1 MDSFTSIKSKIK
13 SLELLIRDNI
23 NDDTVE
29 MLVLLSQLKE
39 EITSLF
45 IETDDSLIDKSIEQP
60 DSLTTSF
67 TELDSPSNM
76 VINTGRPVFKEST
89 KLFYNKNN
97 VKASSPDLDSPSPD
111 LDSPLFARSN
121 SPFINNKKS
130 DIDKKIDKLSTM
142 LDKNNIKTPLLSD
155 IRVIVHTHIVKTL
168 KKQSNDLNTIER

>member
-45 IETDDSLIDKSIEQP
+45 IETDDSIIDKSIEKP

-76 VINTGRPVFKEST
+76 VMNTGRPVFKEST

-97 VKASSPDLDSPSPD
+97 LTVPPNRDIPSPD

-121 SPFINNKKS
+121 SPYIYSKKS
-130 DIDKKIDKLSTM
+130 DIDKKIDKLSSM
-142 LDKNNIKTPLLSD
+142 LDKNKIKTPLLSD
-155 IRVIVHTHIVKTL
+155 IRIIVHSHISKTL
-168 KKQSNDLNTIER
+168 KEQSNDLNTIER

>member
-45 IETDDSLIDKSIEQP
+45 IETDDSIIDKSIEKP

-76 VINTGRPVFKEST
+76 VMNTGRPVFKEST

-97 VKASSPDLDSPSPD
+97 LKLPPNRDVPSPD
-111 LDSPLFARSN
+111 LDDPLFARSN
-121 SPFINNKKS
+121 SPFINSKKS
-130 DIDKKIDKLSTM
+130 DIDKRIDKLSGM
-142 LDKNNIKTPLLSD
+142 LEKNNIKTPLLSD
-155 IRVIVHTHIVKTL
+155 IRIIVHSHIVKTL
-168 KKQSNDLNTIER
+168 KEQGNDLNIIER

>member
-45 IETDDSLIDKSIEQP
+45 IETDDSIIDKSIEKP

-76 VINTGRPVFKEST
+76 VMNTGRPVFKEST

-97 VKASSPDLDSPSPD
+97 LKLPPNRDVSSPDLDG
-111 LDSPLFARSN
+111 PLFARSN
-121 SPFINNKKS
+121 SPFINSKKS
-130 DIDKKIDKLSTM
+130 DIDKRIDKLSGM
-142 LDKNNIKTPLLSD
+142 LEKNNIKTPLLSD
-155 IRVIVHTHIVKTL
+155 IRIIVHSHIVKTL
-168 KKQSNDLNTIER
+168 KEQSNDLNIIER

>member
-13 SLELLIRDNI
+13 SLEQLIRDNI

-39 EITSLF
+39 EVTSLF
-45 IETDDSLIDKSIEQP
+45 IETDDSIIDKSIEKS

-67 TELDSPSNM
+67 TELDSLSNTL
-76 VINTGRPVFKEST
+76 IHTGRPVFKEST

-97 VKASSPDLDSPSPD
+97 TNAPSPEPD
-111 LDSPLFARSN
+111 TTLFARSN
-121 SPFINNKKS
+121 SPYIYTKKS
-130 DIDKKIDKLSTM
+130 DIDKKIDKLSSM

-155 IRVIVHTHIVKTL
+155 IRSIVHSHVVKTV
-168 KKQSNDLNTIER
+168 KEQSNDLNIIER